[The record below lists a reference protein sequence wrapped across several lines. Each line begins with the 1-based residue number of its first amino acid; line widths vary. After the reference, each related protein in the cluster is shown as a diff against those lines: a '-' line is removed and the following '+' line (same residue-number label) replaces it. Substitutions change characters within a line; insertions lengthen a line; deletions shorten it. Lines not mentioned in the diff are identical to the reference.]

1 MEVKKSR
8 KADLERKRNL
18 FLQIGFVAA
27 LGVSL
32 VAFEWKTTTDSVIAY
47 VDNDMQIEDLE
58 LPPITTVKEP
68 EQPKPVP
75 PKVSVQEL
83 IIVDDDEP
91 IDDVL
96 EFTTES
102 TEDLTLAL
110 NDMSLDDESDDEAI
124 PFVVL
129 EEKPEFPGGERALIR
144 YLAQSVNYPVIA
156 QENGIQ
162 GKVYLSFVIGKTGKV
177 RDVKI
182 LRGVDSSLDKEAIR
196 VVSSMP
202 DWTPGKQRNKFVSV
216 SYQVPIN
223 FKLQ

>member
-8 KADLERKRNL
+8 KVDLEQKRNM
-18 FLQIGFVAA
+18 FLQIGFVVA
-27 LGVSL
+27 LGVTL
-32 VAFEWKTTTDSVIAY
+32 VAFEWQSKTSSLSTLAV
-47 VDNDMQIEDLE
+47 NDMQIEDLE

-75 PKVSVQEL
+75 PKVSVEEL
-83 IIVDDDEP
+83 IIVEDETLIEEE
-91 IDDVL
+91 ID
-96 EFTTES
+96 FSSES
-102 TEDLTLAL
+102 TEELETVIE
-110 NDMSLDDESDDEAI
+110 DMTLDDESDDEAI
-124 PFVVL
+124 PFVIL
-129 EEKPEFPGGERALIR
+129 EDKPEFPGGNRALMR
-144 YLAQSVNYPVIA
+144 YLAKSVKYPVIA

-182 LRGVDSSLDKEAIR
+182 LRGVDPALNKEAIR

-202 DWTPGKQRNKFVSV
+202 DWKPGKQRNKFVSV

-223 FKLQ
+223 FRLQ

>member
-8 KADLERKRNL
+8 KADLEQKRNM

-27 LGVSL
+27 LGISL
-32 VAFEWKTTTDSVIAY
+32 VAFEWKSTTESVIAY
-47 VDNDMQIEDLE
+47 ANNAMLIEDLE

-75 PKVSVQEL
+75 PKVSVEEL
-83 IIVDDDEP
+83 IIVEDETP
-91 IDDVL
+91 IEDELD
-96 EFTTES
+96 FSSES
-102 TEDLTLAL
+102 TEELETVIE
-110 NDMSLDDESDDEAI
+110 DMSFEDEGDDEAI
-124 PFVVL
+124 PFVIL
-129 EEKPEFPGGERALIR
+129 EEKPVFPGGDKALIR

-182 LRGVDSSLDKEAIR
+182 LRGVDPSLDKEAIR

-202 DWTPGKQRNKFVSV
+202 DWTPGKQRNKYVSV